1 MRDGPFAVIQYD
13 PRIRPSR
20 AAGRIGVLEP
30 INMDGFWHDF
40 ERAREVAEYMA
51 ECHPDLQI
59 LVVKVLFK
67 HGANSLRHTSE
78 KDADDFDGMVIEPYP
93 QTEAKN

>member
-1 MRDGPFAVIQYD
+1 MSAGQFVVIQYD
-13 PRIRPSR
+13 PSIRPSR

-40 ERAREVAEYMA
+40 EDARDVAEYMA
-51 ECHPDLQI
+51 ECHPDLRV

-67 HGANSLRHTSE
+67 HDANPLWQAPE
-78 KDADDFDGMVIEPYP
+78 DDADDFDMIEPYP
-93 QTEAKN
+93 DSEAKE

>member
-30 INMDGFWHDF
+30 VNMDGFYADF
-40 ERAREVAEYMA
+40 ESAQGVAEYMA
-51 ECHPDLQI
+51 ECHPDLRV
-59 LVVKVLFK
+59 LVVKVSAQL
-67 HGANSLRHTSE
+67 GAGLVWHMPE
-78 KDADDFDGMVIEPYP
+78 GGADDSDGIVIEPFP
-93 QTEAKN
+93 EPEAKE